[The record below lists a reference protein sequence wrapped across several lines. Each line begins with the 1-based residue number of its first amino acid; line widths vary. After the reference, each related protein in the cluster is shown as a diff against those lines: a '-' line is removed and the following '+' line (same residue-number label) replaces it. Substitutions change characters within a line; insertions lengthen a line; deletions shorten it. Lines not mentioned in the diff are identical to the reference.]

1 MVTPR
6 IDSKHDD
13 WYDTLE
19 APREKAT
26 DPYVNTKGSLTLIFH
41 LKREQT
47 YMSPHETRHE
57 SPVETPEEH

>member
-26 DPYVNTKGSLTLIFH
+26 DPYVNTTGSLTLLFQLERKANLH
-41 LKREQT
+41 V
-47 YMSPHETRHE
+47 STRDE
-57 SPVETPEEH
+57 A

>member
-26 DPYVNTKGSLTLIFH
+26 DPYVNTKGSLKLLFQLERRADLNVSTQD
-41 LKREQT
+41 EA
-47 YMSPHETRHE
+47 
-57 SPVETPEEH
+57 